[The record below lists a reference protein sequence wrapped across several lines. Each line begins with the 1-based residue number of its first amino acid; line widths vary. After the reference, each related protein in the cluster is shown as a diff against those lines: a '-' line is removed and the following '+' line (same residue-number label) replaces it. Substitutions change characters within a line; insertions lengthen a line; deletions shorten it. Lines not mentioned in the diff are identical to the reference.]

1 MPAKRPS
8 HSTLMLNDTP
18 LSRAS
23 PLPHFELNAP
33 RQGTMNRNRARQ
45 PIQNSAC
52 TCKKTHIAETQ
63 KPRITGLSGQLS
75 GFLLPLVKNWH
86 APCNS
91 PISDSIHYPV
101 SGTLVQ
107 AGRGFPSL
115 HRAHAAMRE
124 PIPFW
129 GPWYRQAGDSLF
141 TPGSRRNARAHPV
154 LGTLVQAGRGF
165 PLYTRLT
172 PQCASP
178 SRFGDLGTGRPG
190 IPSLHRAHAAMREP
204 IPFWGPWYRQAGD
217 SLFTPGSRR
226 NARALLFWGPWYR
239 QAGDSLFYCSRRWIS
254 SRQRSSTSLPAHS
267 PCSGRAATTVSN
279 NPPSL
284 NRVRQFTSLPLSFS

>member
-23 PLPHFELNAP
+23 PLPHFGLNAP
-33 RQGTMNRNRARQ
+33 HQCTMTRNRARQ
-45 PIQNSAC
+45 PIQNPAS

-63 KPRITGLSGQLS
+63 KPRITGLSALLS
-75 GFLLPLVKNWH
+75 GFLFQLVKNWH
-86 APCNS
+86 APCSS

-115 HRAHAAMRE
+115 HRAHTAIATSPSRFGVLGTGRPGIPSLHRAHAAMRE
-124 PIPFW
+124 
-129 GPWYRQAGDSLF
+129 
-141 TPGSRRNARAHPV
+141 
-154 LGTLVQAGRGF
+154 
-165 PLYTRLT
+165 
-172 PQCASP
+172 P

-204 IPFWGPWYRQAGD
+204 SCFGDLGTGRPGIPSFIALGDGSPAASGHRPRYRPTRPAAAGPPPPSATIPRHSIA
-217 SLFTPGSRR
+217 F
-226 NARALLFWGPWYR
+226 A
-239 QAGDSLFYCSRRWIS
+239 S
-254 SRQRSSTSLPAHS
+254 SRLCR
-267 PCSGRAATTVSN
+267 
-279 NPPSL
+279 
-284 NRVRQFTSLPLSFS
+284 